1 MHSGASSWS
10 VSRKA
15 GVAVD
20 NDLQRY
26 EEMNKPGNKPRAA
39 QPGPASMDKDKPT
52 EPVVEPVEAI
62 PVGPKEPETE
72 PVEAI
77 LAEPAVA
84 IPKAAKLPEIPE
96 LPEPDDEPEL
106 KAEPVETIEETAPI
120 EKTDSVEPPKPAG
133 RNGSANGKANGHAI
147 IRIEELTKIYDL
159 GEVKVPALN
168 GVDINI
174 AEGSYVAIMGPS
186 GSGKS
191 TMLNILGCLDRPTA
205 GRYFLGEEDVSLMRD
220 SALSEV
226 RGRKIGFIF
235 QSYNL
240 IPQLDVVENIHVPL
254 FYQGKQLS
262 KYRDH
267 CTELAELV
275 GLGDRLD
282 HRPLQLSGGQQQR
295 VAVARSLVNDPLMI
309 LADEPTG
316 NLDSKTEQEILEL
329 LDKLHAEGKTIV
341 VVTHEQAVANRA
353 ERVIHLKDGVVDRDV
368 LNR

>member
-1 MHSGASSWS
+1 MSEERKPVQPSPSSEGKPDKS
-10 VSRKA
+10 V
-15 GVAVD
+15 
-20 NDLQRY
+20 
-26 EEMNKPGNKPRAA
+26 
-39 QPGPASMDKDKPT
+39 KPT
-52 EPVVEPVEAI
+52 A
-62 PVGPKEPETE
+62 E

-77 LAEPAVA
+77 LAEPVEIKESKQEPIEA
-84 IPKAAKLPEIPE
+84 ILAEPPSQKSGPPKLPKLPELPNPSE
-96 LPEPDDEPEL
+96 ELETEPPVLPEKSGDDNSQPAQ
-106 KAEPVETIEETAPI
+106 KQ
-120 EKTDSVEPPKPAG
+120 TDRPSPLAQDEAQSSPASKP
-133 RNGSANGKANGHAI
+133 NGKANGKAI

-168 GVDINI
+168 GVDIDI

-191 TMLNILGCLDRPTA
+191 TMLNILGCLDRPTD

-226 RGRKIGFIF
+226 RGRRIGFIF

-267 CTELAELV
+267 CIKLAELV

-341 VVTHEQAVANRA
+341 VVTHEQAVADRA
-353 ERVIHLKDGVVDRDV
+353 ERVIHLKDGIVDRDV
-368 LNR
+368 YNR